1 MAAARTRIAL
11 FLFFFVFAFAHPLK
25 AETDGSSATLDD
37 LLTAAMQNNPDLYA
51 SEARWQKSV
60 EQARQA
66 GVLEDP
72 MMMLRIQSALIKDPL
87 DFTLESMTG
96 KVVGISQKLP
106 FYGKRSLMREEA
118 VHAAEAERWLVEERR
133 LELRRM
139 IKETWFQIYFIDRS
153 LETVDANRVLLDDL
167 IRLAESMYSVGKTG
181 QQEVFQAQLERSKLE
196 ETRLDL
202 VQKRQSLAAKIN
214 ALAYRPVASAV
225 PLIPLRT
232 IAPLKLSAEDL
243 EKRAIDQR
251 PVLKALLAQIDKAKV
266 GTKLAEK
273 EVYPDVTV
281 SLEYMQR
288 DPVMGSPGDDMYSAG
303 LIFNLPVQADR
314 RHAKIAESQ
323 AEQRVAVQELAATT
337 NQIHLAIADTLAQLE
352 RNRQLI
358 GLYEHGIITQARG
371 SVESAM
377 AAYRNDKAK
386 FTEVLNS
393 RVNLFNFEREYHQA
407 VAGYEIQ
414 LAALE
419 NVIGG
424 VFPSIP

>member
-1 MAAARTRIAL
+1 
-11 FLFFFVFAFAHPLK
+11 
-25 AETDGSSATLDD
+25 
-37 LLTAAMQNNPDLYA
+37 
-51 SEARWQKSV
+51 
-60 EQARQA
+60 
-66 GVLEDP
+66 
-72 MMMLRIQSALIKDPL
+72 
-87 DFTLESMTG
+87 
-96 KVVGISQKLP
+96 
-106 FYGKRSLMREEA
+106 
-118 VHAAEAERWLVEERR
+118 
-133 LELRRM
+133 
-139 IKETWFQIYFIDRS
+139 
-153 LETVDANRVLLDDL
+153 
-167 IRLAESMYSVGKTG
+167 MYSVGKTG

-358 GLYEHGIITQARG
+358 SLYEHGIITQARG

-386 FTEVLNS
+386 FTEVLTFRTLTDCAPTAS
-393 RVNLFNFEREYHQA
+393 
-407 VAGYEIQ
+407 
-414 LAALE
+414 
-419 NVIGG
+419 
-424 VFPSIP
+424 